1 MSPGNTVRVQM
12 MTQES
17 NIRWAYLESLD
28 SSMVELPYQGDRIV
42 MQVLLPRERHGLA
55 LKHLEEKL
63 YTWKHNVQTDF
74 EEKSKKT
81 TVNIQLPK
89 FKVENA
95 IPLREHLISLGIQD
109 MFSAGLADFSGID
122 DSKQLHVS
130 QALQK
135 AFIEVNEEGTEA
147 SVATALVAESK
158 GMPAPSVLFI
168 ADHPFIFYIRNT
180 FTGMLILQGRVSNPG
195 Q

>member
-63 YTWKHNVQTDF
+63 YTWKHNVQ
-74 EEKSKKT
+74 
-81 TVNIQLPK
+81 
-89 FKVENA
+89 
-95 IPLREHLISLGIQD
+95 
-109 MFSAGLADFSGID
+109 
-122 DSKQLHVS
+122 
-130 QALQK
+130 
-135 AFIEVNEEGTEA
+135 
-147 SVATALVAESK
+147 
-158 GMPAPSVLFI
+158 
-168 ADHPFIFYIRNT
+168 
-180 FTGMLILQGRVSNPG
+180 
-195 Q
+195 